1 VIYLIE
7 VEVKARVNEFDSI
20 KKSLLELNA
29 KKIRTERQ
37 EDTYF
42 NAPHRDFAVTDEAL
56 RIRKI
61 PNGDNLDVFI
71 TYKGAKIDKSSKTRQ
86 EFEVSVS
93 DVTKTKNIFESLG
106 FKLVATV
113 VKDREIYHFND
124 FIITLDTVK
133 KAGIFVEIEK
143 DLEDGED
150 FEETLQEIF
159 KLYEKLG
166 ITEGFERKSYLEL
179 TGI

>member
-1 VIYLIE
+1 MIE
-7 VEVKARVNEFDSI
+7 VEVKAIAKEFESI
-20 KKSLLELNA
+20 RKRLAELNA
-29 KKIRTERQ
+29 LKIKTERQ

-42 NAPHRDFAVTDEAL
+42 NAPHRDFAITDEAL

-61 PNGDNLDVFI
+61 PENDNLKVFI
-71 TYKGAKIDKSSKTRQ
+71 TYKGAKIDKSSKTRK
-86 EFEVSVS
+86 EFEVGVA
-93 DVTKTKNIFESLG
+93 DAELTKNIFESLG
-106 FKLVATV
+106 FKEVATV
-113 VKDREIYHFND
+113 VKDREIYQLEE

-143 DLEDGED
+143 DLEDGSD
-150 FEETLQEIF
+150 FDETLQEIF

-166 ITEGFERKSYLEL
+166 ITEGFERRSYLEL

>member
-1 VIYLIE
+1 MIFLIE

-20 KKSLLELNA
+20 KDNLSKLKA
-29 KKIRTERQ
+29 VKIRTERQ

-42 NAPHRDFAVTDEAL
+42 NAPHRDFAITDEAL

-61 PNGDNLDVFI
+61 PDGDNLEIFI
-71 TYKGAKIDKSSKTRQ
+71 TYKGAKIDKSSKTRK
-86 EFEVSVS
+86 EYEVSVEDS
-93 DVTKTKNIFESLG
+93 EITKNIFESLG
-106 FKLVATV
+106 FRPVATV
-113 VKDREIYHFND
+113 IKDRDIYQLED
-124 FIITLDTVK
+124 FVITLDTVK

-143 DLEDGED
+143 DLKDDED
-150 FEETLQEIF
+150 FDETLQEIF

>member
-1 VIYLIE
+1 M
-7 VEVKARVNEFDSI
+7 EFDSI
-20 KKSLLELNA
+20 KGHLSKLKA
-29 KKIRTERQ
+29 VKIKTERQ

-42 NAPHRDFAVTDEAL
+42 NAPHRDFAITDEAL

-61 PNGDNLDVFI
+61 PDGDNLEVFI

-86 EFEVSVS
+86 EFEVGVEDSEI
-93 DVTKTKNIFESLG
+93 TKNIFESLG
-106 FKLVATV
+106 FKPVATV
-113 VKDREIYHFND
+113 VKDRDIYEFED

-143 DLEDGED
+143 DLKDDED
-150 FEETLQEIF
+150 FDETLKDIF

-166 ITEGFERKSYLEL
+166 ITDGFERKSYLEL
-179 TGI
+179 MGID